1 MSQTESQP
9 RIRTRLTL
17 ATTSLVL
24 AVSAAVG
31 GGLLVWSTESTQDQ
45 LDQELRLELAD
56 LAGKNLAP
64 EGEALSEELGRRMG
78 AETGGGV
85 YLYAESSSRMIVGS
99 WPRWPNELRMSR
111 EAQTVTLPQ
120 NREFAVQRSI
130 RILAR
135 DLPNGR
141 RLAVGRDITE
151 RERLRHS
158 MAWAGGGALAI
169 ALLLG
174 IGGGLAVSRS
184 LLGRVER
191 MNETILRI
199 LQSGR
204 RERVPTSA
212 PPDEFD
218 ALAAHFNQL
227 LAENE
232 ALIDRMREVTNE
244 VAHDL
249 RTPLAHVRTRIEAA
263 LAAGTEVESD
273 LLVDLRQDVDR
284 ILETFNALLRI
295 AQIETGRAREEMQPV
310 DLSQIAHDV
319 CDLYEPAAE
328 EAGLELIQEIEAG
341 VRVMGHTHLLAQAI
355 TNLIENA
362 LKYAG
367 QGAVTVSLESTA
379 EGAKL
384 AVRDRGP
391 GIAAAD
397 RTRALQRFARLEA
410 SRSQPGA
417 GLGLSL
423 VAAVAELHEAS
434 LVLEDAA
441 PGLRVVIGL
450 KSRLD

>member
-1 MSQTESQP
+1 MSQIESRP

-31 GGLLVWSTESTQDQ
+31 GGLLVWTSESTQNQ

-56 LAGKNLAP
+56 LTGPNP
-64 EGEALSEELGRRMG
+64 PHQGEALSEELGRRMG
-78 AETGGGV
+78 AQTGGSV

-151 RERLRHS
+151 RERLRNS

-174 IGGGLAVSRS
+174 VGGGLAVSRS

-218 ALAAHFNQL
+218 ALADHFNQL

-273 LLVDLRQDVDR
+273 LLVDLRHDVDR

-319 CDLYEPAAE
+319 CELYEPAAE

-423 VAAVAELHEAS
+423 VAAVAELHEAT
-434 LVLEDAA
+434 LLLEDAA

>member
-1 MSQTESQP
+1 VSQTESQP

-78 AETGGGV
+78 AETGGSV

>member
-24 AVSAAVG
+24 AISAAVG

-56 LAGKNLAP
+56 LAGQNLAP
-64 EGEALSEELGRRMG
+64 EGKALSEELGRRMG

-341 VRVMGHTHLLAQAI
+341 VRVMGHTPLLAQAI

-367 QGAVTVSLESTA
+367 QGAVTVSLESTF

-423 VAAVAELHEAS
+423 VAAVAELHEAT

-441 PGLRVVIGL
+441 PGLRVALEL
-450 KSRLD
+450 KSKLD

>member
-78 AETGGGV
+78 AETGGSV

>member
-1 MSQTESQP
+1 VSQTESQP

-78 AETGGGV
+78 AETGGSV

-434 LVLEDAA
+434 LLLEDAA
-441 PGLRVVIGL
+441 PGLRVALEL
-450 KSRLD
+450 KSKLD

>member
-1 MSQTESQP
+1 MSQTESRP
-9 RIRTRLTL
+9 RIRSRLTL

-31 GGLLVWSTESTQDQ
+31 GGLLIWTTESTEDQ
-45 LDQELRLELAD
+45 LDEELRIELAD
-56 LAGKNLAP
+56 LAGQSLPNHH
-64 EGEALSEELGRRMG
+64 EGLSAELDRRME
-78 AETGGGV
+78 AAHGGGI

-99 WPRWPNELRMSR
+99 WPRWPNELGIGR

-120 NREFAVQRSI
+120 TRKFAVQRSV
-130 RILAR
+130 RIVAR
-135 DLPNGR
+135 DLPDGR
-141 RLAVGRDITE
+141 RLAVGRDVTE
-151 RERLRHS
+151 RERLRNTLV
-158 MAWAGGGALAI
+158 WAGGGALAV

-174 IGGGLAVSRS
+174 IGGGLAVSRG

-199 LQSGR
+199 LHSGR
-204 RERVPTSA
+204 RERVPTHA

-218 ALAAHFNQL
+218 ALADHFNQL
-227 LAENE
+227 LDENE

-310 DLSQIAHDV
+310 DLSQIALDV
-319 CDLYEPAAE
+319 CELYEPAAE
-328 EAGLELIQEIEAG
+328 EAGLELIQQIEGG
-341 VRVMGHTHLLAQAI
+341 VRVMGHTHLLAQAM

-367 QGAVTVSLESTA
+367 QGAVTVSLEHTA

-384 AVRDRGP
+384 AVRDHGP